1 MKKSSRK
8 FPSESIF
15 NVGKFPPGGVI
26 TKQRIG
32 RLEDEFSLEKLSRS
46 TTGEEKLR
54 TTFAKSRKMIL
65 VFKQRRCEA
74 FAN

>member
-32 RLEDEFSLEKLSRS
+32 RLEVEFSLEKLSRS
-46 TTGEEKLR
+46 TTGEKKLG